1 MICAVIRQ
9 GAQMTLERA
18 SPVTPSENG
27 LRPGLAFSGHSR
39 KIYGELWKAD
49 VASLGRMSPTH
60 ARNFGP
66 FWNHIWKLIR
76 TLLMTNLEI
85 SGLKCN
91 VQGCTGSFGK
101 HCICKSSINCTEIYC
116 FFGVLLGSSERLVL
130 SHRPTPHVQI
140 S

>member
-1 MICAVIRQ
+1 M
-9 GAQMTLERA
+9 
-18 SPVTPSENG
+18 
-27 LRPGLAFSGHSR
+27 
-39 KIYGELWKAD
+39 D

-66 FWNHIWKLIR
+66 FWKLIQ

-91 VQGCTGSFGK
+91 VQGCTGSFGNIAFVK
-101 HCICKSSINCTEIYC
+101 AQLIVQKYTV

-130 SHRPTPHVQI
+130 SHRPTPHVQ
-140 S
+140 SS